1 MILVGGVSQRMQDQL
16 AEVFTVHA
24 LPQDAA
30 GRDAFF
36 AANGEKIGYVLSS
49 GHGGVTG
56 AMMAQMPNLKV
67 ISNYGVGYDAVDV
80 GTAVPR
86 GIVVTHTPN
95 VLNDDVANT
104 AVMLVLTAS
113 RNFLADN
120 AHLMAGNWPK
130 GAAPLSQSIRGKT
143 VGILGLGRIGMVT
156 AEKLAVFGV
165 KIVYHTR
172 SKRDVPYDYY
182 DDLTKMAQDC
192 DILIS
197 IAPGGASTNKII
209 NREVM
214 DALGPDGL
222 LVNIGRG
229 SVVDEEALI
238 AALREGRLDKA
249 ALDVFEDEPN
259 VPAALITCPNVTLL
273 PHVGS
278 ATVQTRQAMGDLA
291 VENLTAFLATGK
303 AVTPVPECQ
312 DM

>member
-1 MILVGGVSQRMQDQL
+1 MILVGNASKRMKDRL
-16 AEVFTVHA
+16 AEVFTLHA
-24 LPQDAA
+24 LPQDEAE
-30 GRDAFF
+30 RDAFF
-36 AANGEKIGYVLSS
+36 AQNAEKISYVLSS
-49 GHGGVTG
+49 GHGGVPG
-56 AMMAQMPNLKV
+56 AMMDKLPNLKIV
-67 ISNYGVGYDAVDV
+67 SNYGVGYDAVDV

-113 RNFLADN
+113 RNFIADN

-130 GAAPLSQSIRGKT
+130 GDAPLSQSIRGCT

-165 KIVYHTR
+165 NIVYHTR
-172 SKRDVPYDYY
+172 SKRDVPYPYY
-182 DDLTKMAQDC
+182 DNLTKMAQDC

-197 IAPGGASTNKII
+197 IAPGGAATSKII

-238 AALREGRLDKA
+238 AALQEGRLGKA
-249 ALDVFEDEPN
+249 ALDVFANEPN
-259 VPAALITCPNVTLL
+259 VPAALIACPNATLL

-312 DM
+312 GM

>member
-1 MILVGGVSQRMQDQL
+1 MILVGGASQRMQDQL

-30 GRDAFF
+30 GREAFF
-36 AANGEKIGYVLSS
+36 AANGENIGYVLSS
-49 GHGGVTG
+49 GHGGVPGT
-56 AMMAQMPNLKV
+56 MMEQMPNLKIV
-67 ISNYGVGYDAVDV
+67 SNYGVGYDAVDV
-80 GTAVPR
+80 DTAVSR
-86 GIVVTHTPN
+86 GVVVTHTPN

-130 GAAPLSQSIRGKT
+130 GAAPLSQSIRDKT

-172 SKRDVPYDYY
+172 SERDVPYPYY
-182 DDLTKMAQDC
+182 DNLTEMARDC

-197 IAPGGASTNKII
+197 IAPGGASTDKII
-209 NREVM
+209 NRDVM

-229 SVVDEEALI
+229 TVVDESALI
-238 AALREGRLDKA
+238 AALQEGRLGKA

-259 VPAALITCPNVTLL
+259 VPAALMACPTATLL

-291 VENLTAFLATGK
+291 VENLTAFHAAGK

-312 DM
+312 SL